1 VKSSESKALPRNRVL
16 TYDGPRP
23 HFGTRA
29 IHAGQLPDP
38 STGAVMPPIYTTS
51 TYKQDSPG
59 VHKGLDYGRSHNPTR
74 WAFERCVADLEDGKA
89 GFAFASGLA
98 AIATVLEL
106 LESGSH
112 IIAGDDLYGGT
123 FRLFERV
130 RRQSANLEFSYVDPA
145 DVSAVERAI
154 RPNTRML
161 WVETPSNPLLKL
173 ADLRTLGKLAR
184 EHKILAVADNTF
196 ATPFIQRPLN
206 FGFDIVVHSVTKYIN
221 GHSDMIGGVAVVGD
235 NADLSERLGFLQNS
249 IGAISGPFDSFLAL
263 RGVKTLAIRMERA
276 SANAMEIARFL
287 ESRPEVERVFYPG
300 LPSHR
305 QYDLAKRQM
314 STGGGMVSMILA
326 GGIGRARRFLERCR
340 LFTLAESLGGVESLV
355 EHPGLMTHASIPA
368 KRRAQIGIDDGL
380 VRLSVGIE
388 DVRDLVSDL
397 EMALGRDTAKTARS
411 GSAPRTRRR
420 RQR

>member
-1 VKSSESKALPRNRVL
+1 MKKSSDSPKLPRNQVL
-16 TYDGPRP
+16 SDSGPRP
-23 HFGTRA
+23 QFGTRV

-38 STGAVMPPIYTTS
+38 TTGAVMPPIYTSS
-51 TYKQDSPG
+51 TFKQDSPG

-74 WAFERCVADLEDGKA
+74 WAFERCVADLEDGKY

-106 LESGSH
+106 LEAGSH

-130 RRQSANLEFSYVDPA
+130 RRHSAKLEFSYVDPS
-145 DVSAVERAI
+145 DLSAVERAI

-173 ADLRTLGKLAR
+173 ADLQALA
-184 EHKILAVADNTF
+184 KIAKKHGILSAADNTF
-196 ATPFIQRPLN
+196 ATPFTQRPLN

-221 GHSDMIGGVAVVGD
+221 GHSDMIGGMVVVGD
-235 NADLSERLGFLQNS
+235 NAELGERLGFLQNAV
-249 IGAISGPFDSFLAL
+249 GGISGPFDSFLAL

-276 SANAMEIARFL
+276 SQNAMEIAKFL
-287 ESRPEVERVFYPG
+287 EGRPGIERVFYPG
-300 LPSHR
+300 LKSHR
-305 QYDLAKRQM
+305 QHDLAKRQM
-314 STGGGMVSMILA
+314 ATGGGMVSAILE
-326 GGIGRARRFLERCR
+326 GGLPRARQFLERCQ

-368 KRRAQIGIDDGL
+368 ERRAQIGIDDGL

-388 DVRDLVSDL
+388 DVRDLIADL
-397 EMALGRDTAKTARS
+397 EGALRSKSAKAARL
-411 GSAPRTRRR
+411 GDPG
-420 RQR
+420 